1 GCSYVAYFAS
11 FCACIPFPAEES
23 KRNSMEIR
31 FSQTPVDVP
40 LQINNK
46 ANSNKVNL
54 DCSYDYFEIT
64 CIIGLAEPIIF
75 LQLGHNHH
83 GEGQLKNLN
92 EQVAR
97 TLIFFQL

>member
-1 GCSYVAYFAS
+1 MWLLCCTYSSFSSGCSYVAYFAS

-31 FSQTPVDVP
+31 FSQTPTDVP

-46 ANSNKVNL
+46 ANFNKVSL

-64 CIIGLAEPIIF
+64 YIIGPAE
-75 LQLGHNHH
+75 
-83 GEGQLKNLN
+83 
-92 EQVAR
+92 AM
-97 TLIFFQL
+97 IFFTIRR